1 MRRCNFDL
9 TFESGSTLSDL
20 TITQAAAKAALAK
33 PAVYAI
39 GDSTT
44 NNNASGNISW
54 GNRVGNGVAVPDTFS
69 SFSNNG
75 MAGRDSVNF
84 YNQGRVETVLLSVCP
99 GDYVNC

>member
-1 MRRCNFDL
+1 M
-9 TFESGSTLSDL
+9 LSV
-20 TITQAAAKAALAK
+20 TQQQ
-33 PAVYAI
+33 
-39 GDSTT
+39 

-84 YNQGRVETVLLSVCP
+84 YKPRQSLRQFC
-99 GDYVNC
+99 